1 MGPVTVAI
9 ASSVLAGASAGVVLA
24 AASNGDLRP
33 RRALRH
39 HCGVAR
45 CVGSCLVLAG
55 SVTAVFGVFASDHQR
70 LALAL
75 TCIAA
80 ALLLG
85 FATWVL
91 LVEPDD
97 HYPSDTPDEPEW
109 WPAFERELEAWTQR
123 ARVSSGTRS

>member
-1 MGPVTVAI
+1 MAVVW
-9 ASSVLAGASAGVVLA
+9 VLV
-24 AASNGDLRP
+24 
-33 RRALRH
+33 
-39 HCGVAR
+39 
-45 CVGSCLVLAG
+45 
-55 SVTAVFGVFASDHQR
+55 SDHQR

-75 TCIAA
+75 TCGAA

-97 HYPSDTPDEPEW
+97 RYPSDTPDEPEW

-123 ARVSSGTRS
+123 RHVPSGTRT